1 MVLNSLT
8 AQLKR
13 WRLHGS
19 CPFCDTPLKNCS
31 STPRPLLSRENKDR
45 PATLPVCQQCFTEL
59 PWCNE
64 AVETIG
70 ERSAF
75 YYAAPI
81 REYIL
86 AGKSS
91 SQPAKLQLLG
101 QLMAAR
107 FTKQLASGQLLLPQA
122 IIPVP
127 LHRSRLRQR
136 GFNQS
141 IELISPFARQ
151 HNIPLLR
158 QTVYRNRD
166 TGEQKDLTESMRKTN
181 IANAFS
187 IAEPV
192 NYQHVAIF
200 DDVITTGATCA
211 ALRELL
217 LQHGV
222 NKVEIWCCAT
232 TNNDLTV

>member
-1 MVLNSLT
+1 MCVT
-8 AQLKR
+8 ANLRR
-13 WRLHGS
+13 WRLHGC
-19 CPFCDTPLKNCS
+19 CPFCDAGLRSKTSN
-31 STPRPLLSRENKDR
+31 
-45 PATLPVCQQCFTEL
+45 LPICQQCFNEL
-59 PWCNE
+59 PWCH
-64 AVETIG
+64 ADGFTIN

-91 SQPAKLQLLG
+91 NQPDKLQLLG
-101 QLMAAR
+101 QLIAIH
-107 FTKQLASGQLLLPQA
+107 FTQQIMISQQPKPQA

-127 LHRSRLRQR
+127 LHKNRLRER

-141 IELISPFARQ
+141 IELIRPFTRQ
-151 HNIPLLR
+151 NNIPLLR
-158 QTVYRNRD
+158 KAVYRNRD
-166 TGEQKDLTESMRKTN
+166 TGEQKGLTENMRKTN

-187 IAEPV
+187 IAKTL

-200 DDVITTGATCA
+200 DDVITTGATCV
-211 ALRELL
+211 ALKDLL

-222 NKVEIWCCAT
+222 KKVEIWCCAT